1 MAPEAPW
8 TLTIPS
14 DLRLLTLARSFVESV
29 CRVAGFD
36 ERATR
41 AIVMAT
47 DEATNNVIRHAH
59 RDNPEAALQIE
70 CHFVNEGI
78 EVRLLDEGAPFDIAA
93 VPHMDPA
100 ELRVGGRGVFLMRAL
115 MDELSC
121 QPRGERGNLLRMVK
135 RCNRPVSAVDT
146 SSPPTAPPLP
156 RT

>member
-1 MAPEAPW
+1 MAPEVPW

-14 DLRLLTLARSFVESV
+14 DLRLLALARSFVEGA

-59 RDNPEAALQIE
+59 RDNPDAALQIQ
-70 CHFVNEGI
+70 CFFISEGI
-78 EVRLLDEGAPFDIAA
+78 EVRLLDEGAPFDISA
-93 VPHMDPA
+93 VPHLDPG

-135 RCNRPVSAVDT
+135 RCTRHLPAVDT
-146 SSPPTAPPLP
+146 ASPPAAPPIP